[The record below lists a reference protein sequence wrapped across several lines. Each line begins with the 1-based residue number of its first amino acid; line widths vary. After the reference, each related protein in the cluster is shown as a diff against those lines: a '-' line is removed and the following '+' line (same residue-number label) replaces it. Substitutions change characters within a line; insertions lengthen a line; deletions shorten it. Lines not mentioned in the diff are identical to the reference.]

1 MSDTQVVDFLGRAIQ
16 LGAVIVF
23 PVRKGSMMKL
33 KQATVWD
40 VLDSGQVV
48 AQVPGQQ
55 NLSKIDRSD
64 RCIVIA

>member
-1 MSDTQVVDFLGRAIQ
+1 MDTQVLDFLGREIK

-23 PVRKGSMMKL
+23 PVRKGSVMKL

-40 VLDSGQVV
+40 VFDDGSIS

-55 NLSKIDRSD
+55 NLSKIGRCD
-64 RCIVIA
+64 RCIVVS